1 MGILYAIVEGLR
13 DLSSHKFRSALTI
26 LGVVL
31 GASAL
36 LTMSSIT
43 EGIALGM
50 RSQMLMTGDH
60 MKIEVRRAAPPS
72 EQTTLAD
79 TSPGL
84 TLSDAEAIQ
93 QKISLV
99 DWVSPELKKRVT
111 ATFENKLDR
120 TNVRGVTQGILMQDR
135 HDPPVGRFFS
145 DLDMENR
152 NRVCVLGG
160 RIYEKLF
167 PDNYE
172 AAIGSTIR
180 VNGVAFEVIG
190 IFPFYLSLKQQRDV
204 ESGKYQEQQERLESR
219 RGSKRFLVHDAFPD
233 KNDIIAIP
241 ITTFQEVFKNDAQ
254 DTQVIGEDMPI
265 DKIFVGSKDSERMDD
280 LIDQVRSLLLITH
293 QGIEDFEITHRLDR
307 MNEVDQ
313 QVGAARL
320 SGSMIAGIGLV
331 VGGVGIANIML
342 ASIAERIRE
351 IGIRLAVGARG
362 IDIFLQVMM
371 EALLLAVIGGLVG
384 IGLGY
389 GMILF
394 LDHVAQIP
402 NQPILTLRAV
412 TFSFSFSLIT
422 GFIAGLYPALKASSL
437 SPVEALRYN

>member
-1 MGILYAIVEGLR
+1 MEGIR
-13 DLSSHKFRSALTI
+13 DIASHKFRSALTI

-43 EGIALGM
+43 EGMARGM
-50 RSQMLMTGDH
+50 RSQMLLTGDH
-60 MKIEVRRAAPPS
+60 IKIEVRRAAPPS
-72 EQTTLAD
+72 EQSTIAD

-84 TLSDAEAIQ
+84 TLRDAEAIE
-93 QKISLV
+93 QKINLV
-99 DWVSPELKKRVT
+99 DWVSPELKKRVI
-111 ATFENKLDR
+111 ATYENKQDG
-120 TNVRGVTQGILMQDR
+120 TNVRGVTQGILIQDK
-135 HDPPVGRFFS
+135 HEEPYGRFFS

-167 PDNYE
+167 PNNFEE
-172 AAIGSTIR
+172 AVGSSIR
-180 VNGVAFEVIG
+180 VNGIAFEVVG
-190 IFPFYLSLKQQRDV
+190 IFPFYLSLKQQRDI
-204 ESGKYQEQQERLESR
+204 ESGKYQEMRERLENR
-219 RGSKRFLVHDAFPD
+219 RGSKRFLVNDAFPQ

-241 ITTFQEVFKNDAQ
+241 ITTFQEVFKDDAQ
-254 DTQVIGEDMPI
+254 ETQVIGDDMPI
-265 DKIFVGSKDSERMDD
+265 DKIFVGSKDPERMDD

-293 QGIEDFEITHRLDR
+293 KGIEDFEISHQLDRLDQ
-307 MNEVDQ
+307 VDQ

-320 SGSMIAGIGLV
+320 SGSVIAGIGLV

-342 ASIAERIRE
+342 ASIADRIRE
-351 IGIRLAVGARG
+351 IGIRRAVGARPT
-362 IDIFLQVMM
+362 DIFLQVMM

-389 GMILF
+389 GLIFF
-394 LDHVAQIP
+394 LDNVAQIP
-402 NQPILTLRAV
+402 NQPILTLDAV

-422 GFIAGLYPALKASSL
+422 GFIAGLYPALKASVL

>member
-1 MGILYAIVEGLR
+1 MRLTYAIMEGLR
-13 DLSSHKFRSALTI
+13 DIASHKFRSALTI

-36 LTMSSIT
+36 LTMSAIT
-43 EGIALGM
+43 EGMALGM

-60 MKIEVRRAAPPS
+60 TKIEVRRAAPPP
-72 EQTTLAD
+72 EQSTLAD

-84 TLSDAEAIQ
+84 TLQDARALE

-99 DWVSPELKKRVT
+99 DWVSPELRKPAV
-111 ATFENKLDR
+111 ATYENKMDR
-120 TNVRGVTQGILMQDR
+120 TNVRGVTEGILIQDR
-135 HDPPVGRFFS
+135 HEKPYGRFFS
-145 DLDMENR
+145 DLDLENR

-167 PDNYE
+167 PDDYQ
-172 AAIGSTIR
+172 AAVGSTIR
-180 VNGVAFEVIG
+180 VNGLSFQVVG
-190 IFPFYLSLKQQRDV
+190 IFPFYLSLKQQRDL
-204 ESGKYQEQQERLESR
+204 ESGKYQEQQQRMEDR
-219 RGSKRFLVHDAFPD
+219 RGRKRFLVRDEFPE

-241 ITTFQEVFKNDAQ
+241 ITTFQEVFKNDAEDAQ
-254 DTQVIGEDMPI
+254 SIGDEMPI
-265 DKIFVGSKDSERMDD
+265 DKIFVGSKDPERMYD

-293 QGIEDFEITHRLDR
+293 KGIEDFEISHQLDRLDK
-307 MNEVDQ
+307 VDQ

-320 SGSMIAGIGLV
+320 SGSLIAGIGLV

-342 ASIAERIRE
+342 ASIADRIRE

-362 IDIFLQVMM
+362 LDIFLQVMM
-371 EALLLAVIGGLVG
+371 EALLLAVIGGLAG
-384 IGLGY
+384 IVLGY
-389 GMILF
+389 SLIFL

-402 NQPILTLRAV
+402 NQPILTLEAV
-412 TFSFSFSLIT
+412 TFSFSFSIIT
-422 GFIAGLYPALKASSL
+422 GFIAGLYPALKASAL